1 MNKII
6 IGNLKMYMTY
16 EEVIKYVEDME
27 GEAIICPSS
36 LYVPFF
42 LNHSY
47 QVGLQDVS
55 MYDLGSHTGDISA
68 KQAIDMGVTYTLV
81 GHSERRKY
89 QHETDEMINAKIKKA
104 LDCGLR
110 VVFCVGEEQNED
122 KTQKLQRQLLA
133 GLKDIHDLSKL
144 IVAYEPIWCIGSGQT
159 PTNDEIE
166 TTIAFI
172 QTIISQNFHQSVKV
186 LYGGSVDISNIDTLN
201 QVENVDGFLIG
212 KASTDSKQFK
222 EIIKKI

>member
-1 MNKII
+1 MNKLI

-16 EEVIKYVEDME
+16 EEVLKYIEDME
-27 GEAIICPSS
+27 GEAIICPTA
-36 LYVPFF
+36 LYAPLF

-68 KQAIDMGVTYTLV
+68 KQAVEMGITYTLV

-89 QHETDEMINAKIKKA
+89 QQETDQIINQKIKKA
-104 LDCGLR
+104 LECGLY
-110 VVFCVGEEQNED
+110 VVLCIGEEKDED
-122 KTQKLQRQLLA
+122 KKQKLRAQLLN
-133 GLKDIHDLSKL
+133 GLEGINDLSKL
-144 IVAYEPIWCIGSGQT
+144 IVAYEPIWCIGSGRT

-172 QTIISQNFHQSVKV
+172 QTIISQNFNQSVKV
-186 LYGGSVDISNIDTLN
+186 LYGGSVDINNIDTLK

-212 KASTDSKQFK
+212 KASTDSKQLK
-222 EIIKKI
+222 DIIKKI